1 MYLIVQILKQFSST
15 LRRENLHRVAIL
27 VLAMIVL
34 ASVLFWYFEAK
45 LGFPDALWWTIV
57 TLTTVG
63 YGDISP
69 TTAGGRIV
77 GVILMVFGIG
87 FLGVLTAT
95 FASIFIENKIMEN
108 RGMKAATVEKHIVIC
123 GWNYNGPDIVA
134 ELRADQ
140 KSKDIPI
147 VVIAQLNDKP
157 LNDSKLQFIRGDVR
171 ADVLEKANVKTAQAV
186 IMLSDDKLDPSVS
199 DAKIILGTLSV
210 KSLYPDVYVCVEL
223 FDAKNVEHCERANAD
238 EIIIV
243 GELGTN
249 LLVQAALDHGITR
262 MITELVSNRYGDEL
276 YKIKPP
282 NELHGKTFLEVL
294 NEMKK
299 RHNILCIGIE
309 NNVDHRLISNPDAE
323 YVLSDQDEIV
333 VIAEERPEFG

>member
-34 ASVLFWYFEAK
+34 ASVFFWYFEDK

-108 RGMKAATVEKHIVIC
+108 RGMKAATVQKHIVIC

-157 LNDSKLQFIRGDVR
+157 LNDSKLQFIRGDVQT
-171 ADVLEKANVKTAQAV
+171 DVLEKANVKTAQAV

-199 DAKIILGTLSV
+199 DAKTIHPSTRMYTSVLNCSMQKTLNTAKGQMLT
-210 KSLYPDVYVCVEL
+210 KSLL
-223 FDAKNVEHCERANAD
+223 SANWAR
-238 EIIIV
+238 IFWCR
-243 GELGTN
+243 LPW
-249 LLVQAALDHGITR
+249 
-262 MITELVSNRYGDEL
+262 ITELHE
-276 YKIKPP
+276 
-282 NELHGKTFLEVL
+282 
-294 NEMKK
+294 
-299 RHNILCIGIE
+299 
-309 NNVDHRLISNPDAE
+309 
-323 YVLSDQDEIV
+323 
-333 VIAEERPEFG
+333 